1 MVWNITVISKDKSF
15 DLNALK
21 LEIEVKELF
30 GKEISARSLISY
42 FIEGNLNKEE
52 IIEIAEKYIVDPI
65 IEEYYLFDSEEI
77 PKIDFLKG
85 GRVIISFKK
94 GVLNPN
100 DEIILF
106 NLKRILNDKIK
117 NLYTKQ
123 TYYIKGANKK
133 ELEEIAQKILTNRL
147 LHFVKIEYE

>member
-77 PKIDFLKG
+77 PNIDFLKG
-85 GRVIISFKK
+85 GKIIISFKK

-106 NLKRILNDKIK
+106 NLKRILNNKIK

-123 TYYIKGANKK
+123 TYYIKGANRK

-147 LHFVKIEYE
+147 LHYVKIEYE